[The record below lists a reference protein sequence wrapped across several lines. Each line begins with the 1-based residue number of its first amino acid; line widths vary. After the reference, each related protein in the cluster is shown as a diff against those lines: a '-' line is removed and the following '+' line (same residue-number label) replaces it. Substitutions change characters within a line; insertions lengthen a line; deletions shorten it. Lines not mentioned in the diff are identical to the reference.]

1 VQEATKVIGIVW
13 GTTEVVGAVQDMTK
27 VDGAGDQGVVEI

>member
-1 VQEATKVIGIVW
+1 VQEATKVIGIVR